1 MIKST
6 IFFPLNFSIKILK
19 NSYFFLLLKNY
30 ENFIMLP
37 LNNFF
42 KINKFSHTL
51 NIYSKLNNFFNN
63 FNNFLYNY
71 SSLNLKVIKFKGK
84 GYKLTK
90 KNNTLTFLFNF
101 SHISYFTARNS
112 ILKKIYKNRFAL
124 INWNKL
130 YLNKT
135 ALDLINLRFAD
146 IFTLNGFRLKR
157 QKIWK
162 KKGKTL
168 SS

>member
-6 IFFPLNFSIKILK
+6 FFFPLNFSIKILK
-19 NSYFFLLLKNY
+19 NKFLSILLENCENY
-30 ENFIMLP
+30 IIFPVNQFIY
-37 LNNFF
+37 
-42 KINKFSHTL
+42 INKFNHTL
-51 NIYSKLNNFFNN
+51 NNYSQINFLYNSLNK
-63 FNNFLYNY
+63 FLYNY
-71 SSLNLKVIKFKGK
+71 SAINLKIIKFKGK

-90 KNNTLTFLFNF
+90 KNNTLIFLFNF
-101 SHISYFTARNS
+101 SHVNFFITRNS
-112 ILKKIYKNRFAL
+112 LIRKIFKNRFAIINYNQDYLEVTARKL
-124 INWNKL
+124 IKL
-130 YLNKT
+130 
-135 ALDLINLRFAD
+135 RVSD